1 MGANFVLQ
9 PGIYLAQLSIGAADM
24 VFVASVL
31 FAEFKVIVQGG
42 IQSPGF
48 AIIPGVAPLLPVA
61 VSPGATFEAL
71 VPVNGNVLLQVTAAN
86 SVVEFIA
93 NFGSTS
99 ASLPF
104 GCEIVFTRLQ

>member
-9 PGIYLAQLSIGAADM
+9 PGIYLAELSIGAADM
-24 VFVASVL
+24 LFVAPL
-31 FAEFKVIVQGG
+31 QFAEFNVIVRGG

-48 AIIPGVAPLLPVA
+48 VIIPGVAPFLP
-61 VSPGATFEAL
+61 SQGSTFEAL
-71 VPVNGNVLLQVTAAN
+71 VPVNGSVLLQVTAAN
-86 SVVEFIA
+86 SVVEFTG

-104 GCEIVFTRLQ
+104 GCKIVFTRLQ